1 MATKSNTVS
10 ESGGSDPAEFDFNAY
25 VAGASSF
32 PKFSHTVYLD
42 QDGGI
47 ELDRVSEEY
56 DKLADRGREINQ
68 IQERMAD
75 SPTRSLV
82 DEEAEELSSELAQ
95 IERKCSDLEPKI
107 KELHDRV
114 ASSAL
119 KLHFQSNTAQKL
131 GQVVR
136 QAEKNFHK
144 KHGKKDDSDME
155 YVTARSKALLSAQLA
170 AYCTGITLSD
180 GTFRGAPDEDGFNT
194 LLDSI
199 ISSESVRL
207 MTTLN
212 KHLDNSSDWAD
223 RVDAGFPGGRD
234 QQGPQPVG
242 HSDSEDGKV
251 VDASSDDADDRG
263 GNGLDG

>member
-1 MATKSNTVS
+1 MATKSNAVT
-10 ESGGSDPAEFDFNAY
+10 ESGGSDPSEFDFNAY

-56 DKLADRGREINQ
+56 DKLAERGREIIQ
-68 IQERMAD
+68 TQERMAD

-82 DEEAEELSSELAQ
+82 DEEAEELSAELTK
-95 IERKCSDLEPKI
+95 IERKCSELEPKI
-107 KELHDRV
+107 KDLHDRV

-131 GQVVR
+131 GQVIR

-155 YVTARSKALLSAQLA
+155 YVTARSKALLAAQLA

-180 GTFRGAPDEDGFNT
+180 GTFQSSPDEGGFDT
-194 LLDSI
+194 LLDSL

-207 MTTLN
+207 MSTLN
-212 KHLDNSSDWAD
+212 KHLDSSADWAD
-223 RVDAGFPGGRD
+223 RIDAGFPGGRD
-234 QQGPQPVG
+234 EQGSQSVG
-242 HSDSEDGKV
+242 YSNPEDSEGV
-251 VDASSDDADDRG
+251 VPSTNDSDDRG
-263 GNGLDG
+263 GD

>member
-1 MATKSNTVS
+1 MATKNNTVA
-10 ESGGSDPAEFDFNAY
+10 EPGGSDPSDFDFKAY

-32 PKFSHTVYLD
+32 PKFSHIVYLD

-56 DKLADRGREINQ
+56 DKLADRGREILQ
-68 IQERMAD
+68 TQERMAD

-82 DEEAEELSSELAQ
+82 DEEAEELSAELAE
-95 IERKCSDLEPKI
+95 IERKCSELEPKI
-107 KELHDRV
+107 KDLYDRV

-119 KLHFQSNTAQKL
+119 KLHFQSGTAQKL

-136 QAEKNFHK
+136 QSEKNFHK
-144 KHGKKDDSDME
+144 KHGKKDDSDVE
-155 YVTARSKALLSAQLA
+155 YVTAKSKAILSGQLS

-180 GTFRGAPDEDGFNT
+180 GTFRSAPDEDGFSA

-212 KHLDNSSDWAD
+212 KHLDSSSDWAD
-223 RVDAGFPGGRD
+223 RIDAGFPGGRD
-234 QQGPQPVG
+234 KQGSQSLG
-242 HSDSEDGKV
+242 NSNSEDGKV
-251 VDASSDDADDRG
+251 VDASTDDVDDRG